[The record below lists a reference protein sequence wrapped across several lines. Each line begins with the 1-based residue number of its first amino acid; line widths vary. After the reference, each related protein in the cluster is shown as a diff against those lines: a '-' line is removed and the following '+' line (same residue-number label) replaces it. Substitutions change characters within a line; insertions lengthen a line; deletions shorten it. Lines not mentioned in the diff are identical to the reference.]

1 MNYWKWIL
9 GFGRGK
15 KKRNGKKE
23 ESALLFYL
31 MIESNERFH
40 LESALLL
47 DITLLEATLI
57 K

>member
-23 ESALLFYL
+23 ESGLLFYL

-47 DITLLEATLI
+47 DTTLLEPTLI